1 MRILVTI
8 SPLMYRE
15 SIALYVHQHS
25 PGSEVLLAPPPGS
38 LDEMAEGFSPH
49 LLVRDD
55 DDGAGL
61 LTRALC
67 RIGLFYDDDGMH
79 ARIGFDGESREVKNI
94 SMDDL
99 LEVLDQTEK
108 LLPQE
113 TADRS

>member
-25 PGSEVLLAPPPGS
+25 PGSEVLLAPPGS
-38 LDEMAEGFSPH
+38 LNGMAEGFSPH

-55 DDGAGL
+55 GDGAGL
-61 LTRALC
+61 WTRALC
-67 RIGLFYDDDGMH
+67 RAELFYDDGGMH
-79 ARIGFDGESREVKNI
+79 ARIGLDGESWEVRNI
-94 SMDDL
+94 GMDDL

-108 LLPQE
+108 LIPQE
-113 TADRS
+113 PVNRS